1 MARCIGNRIGEG
13 ACRNLLLSKSGQ
25 TFYLDLGLLFTVC
38 VLAYVEG
45 FSKNERCW
53 TRKKHENQLL
63 HR

>member
-25 TFYLDLGLLFTVC
+25 KFYLDLGLLFTVC

-53 TRKKHENQLL
+53 TKKHENQLL
-63 HR
+63 RR